1 MIRHAAAIVVAVC
14 LFPAWLSAQ
23 SPTFTV
29 TNPSA
34 NVHKG
39 PSTGSA
45 VIGQAPRGAVLQIT
59 RELGSWVKVSWPA
72 APDGVGYVHVSWGSV
87 ARNGIP
93 DSKRS
98 ADVTPAPAQAL
109 PTSATTAVSSGNARP
124 VERPVEQRPVEQRP
138 VEYPAAA
145 RPVYVTP
152 ATHVLGLG
160 ARFGGPLLGFG
171 ATARGWRRN
180 RLGGQLDVSRY
191 AQNGDITPA
200 RVTSIQ
206 VEPSLLYSLPDRVTD
221 YIWLRPYIGSGAT
234 LRRHSVS
241 NGTLDPVSANGFGL
255 QTFGGGEMTFAGAP
269 QFAVSADLS
278 YHWFRTPVP
287 GFDLGGVGLSL
298 SGHWYV
304 K

>member
-1 MIRHAAAIVVAVC
+1 MVRHAAAVAVAVC

-29 TNPSA
+29 TTAPA
-34 NVHKG
+34 NIHKG

-72 APDGVGYVHVSWGSV
+72 APDGAGYVHVSWGSV
-87 ARNGIP
+87 ARNGAP

-98 ADVTPAPAQAL
+98 AEITPAPARDL
-109 PTSATTAVSSGNARP
+109 PTSATTAVSSGSARP
-124 VERPVEQRPVEQRP
+124 VERPVEQRPVE
-138 VEYPAAA
+138 YPAT

-152 ATHVLGLG
+152 ATHGLGLG
-160 ARFGGPLLGFG
+160 GRLGGPSLGFG
-171 ATARGWRRN
+171 ATARGWRPS

-191 AQNGDITPA
+191 AQNGVGTLE

-241 NGTLDPVSANGFGL
+241 SGTMDSVSANGFGL

-287 GFDLGGVGLSL
+287 GFDLGGLGFSL
-298 SGHWYV
+298 LGHWYV